1 MWHYGRNGVDG
12 VDGTYSRRPSV
23 PARPKRR
30 RGEREEERQGLVL
43 LVVVGDDEAHAIYSL
58 VFLRRPLGSFF
69 FFCAFALWSA
79 ADAPCSRHFSLQS
92 FLRFIWIGPPWQ
104 SCFKPRQGR
113 RAPDPPGRGKHVPPT
128 AEGRALCG
136 WMSSSSSRNPNPG
149 AFRGS
154 TVCARRGVVLS
165 SFPTRRRHV
174 APCAP
179 PRNARRWV

>member
-1 MWHYGRNGVDG
+1 MARIVGV
-12 VDGTYSRRPSV
+12 RPS
-23 PARPKRR
+23 PRGRRGGEGRGRR
-30 RGEREEERQGLVL
+30 RGKASFCSWSWVMT
-43 LVVVGDDEAHAIYSL
+43 DDEAHAIYSL
-58 VFLRRPLGSFF
+58 VFLRRPLGSFFF